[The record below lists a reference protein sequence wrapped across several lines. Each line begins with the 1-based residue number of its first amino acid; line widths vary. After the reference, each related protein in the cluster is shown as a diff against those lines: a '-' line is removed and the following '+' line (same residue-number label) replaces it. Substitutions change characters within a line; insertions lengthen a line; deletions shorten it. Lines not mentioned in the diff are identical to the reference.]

1 MKYKTFSREE
11 LIEMLSNG
19 IPMPKSA
26 LVDENTI
33 VFYFEEL
40 MSFIKLAE
48 NDYDARSSDYL
59 EITITVDDLD
69 FVILRYVEEKVFLY
83 LANTRPDI
91 IDTMTSQ
98 EATDVVGLVYGITVY
113 NEKWIE
119 VNELVEVFTEE
130 LIKNHKS
137 KKSKPKYD
145 PRILEKLNKSTV
157 QYPDKT
163 MKPKDFDKYFKK
175 DKDKKYG

>member
-19 IPMPKSA
+19 IQMPKSS
-26 LVDENTI
+26 LVDEDTI
-33 VFYFEEL
+33 IFYFEEL
-40 MSFIKLAE
+40 LSFIKLAD
-48 NDYDARSSDYL
+48 NTYDAKSSDYL
-59 EITITVDDLD
+59 EITATVDDLD
-69 FVILRYVEEKVFLY
+69 FVILRYVGNKVFLF

-98 EATDVVGLVYGITVY
+98 EATDIIGLVYGITVF
-113 NEKWIE
+113 NEKWVE
-119 VNELVEVFTEE
+119 VNELVEAFTEE
-130 LIKNHKS
+130 LIMDIEQ
-137 KKSKPKYD
+137 KSKPKFD
-145 PRILEKLNKSTV
+145 PKILEKLNKSTV

-163 MKPKDFDKYFKK
+163 MKPKDFHKYFKK